1 MAGIRDDDRKLFLP
15 QIRGEIAKAHARE
28 DDNMLF
34 KSTNFIIAIFVSF
47 GGVPSPRQER
57 RRKSFESVSVRGFV
71 IVRGLEGN
79 AGHPLTIYQ
88 GRLKCL
94 PSK

>member
-28 DDNMLF
+28 DDNMF

-47 GGVPSPRQER
+47 GGVPVLDKDTKEVY
-57 RRKSFESVSVRGFV
+57 ESVS
-71 IVRGLEGN
+71 VRGLEGN
-79 AGHPLTIYQ
+79 AGHPVTIYL